1 MANSDNLIPISKRSS
16 SEVRDM
22 ASKGGKKSG
31 EIRREKASFKKA
43 LQWLVDSN
51 IKLKKG
57 AIKEQ
62 FEKIGIDTFDM
73 NPIQL
78 ATLGL
83 WYGAVQG
90 NSTNYKVL
98 MELSGELK
106 ELPYAAKEPI
116 ITVSI
121 IDSDTTV
128 KEEFFKNEE

>member
-22 ASKGGKKSG
+22 ASKGGRKSG

-43 LQWLVDSN
+43 LQWLMESN

-57 AIKEQ
+57 SITEQ
-62 FEKIGIDTFDM
+62 FEKIGINISAMT
-73 NPIQL
+73 PAQL

-90 NSTNYKVL
+90 NSTNFKML
-98 MELSGELK
+98 LELNGELK
-106 ELPYAAKEPI
+106 EELFKAKE
-116 ITVSI
+116 SI
-121 IDSDTTV
+121 IKVTLVDDNTV
-128 KEEFFKNEE
+128 KSEFFEYEE

>member
-1 MANSDNLIPISKRSS
+1 MANKENLIPQIHVLSVEEQ
-16 SEVRDM
+16 SE
-22 ASKGGKKSG
+22 GGKKSG
-31 EIRREKASFKKA
+31 ETRREKASLKKT
-43 LQWLVDSN
+43 LKWLMESD

-57 AIKEQ
+57 SIKEQ
-62 FEKIGIDTFDM
+62 FEKIGIDTSDM

-106 ELPYAAKEPI
+106 ELPYEAKEPI

-121 IDSDTTV
+121 IDSDTVV
-128 KEEFFKNEE
+128 KEEFFKNENN